1 MAGKIKPKMTT
12 TMCFCVRDGREYP
25 VDKFYEHKNKEFYP
39 KGYIPYCKECCED
52 IVKYYL
58 KKTGTLESA
67 MWYTCAFLDI
77 PFIKKVYENMVAF
90 KNSFQVKS
98 GKADSEYNI
107 FNYYYDFLWGGKSSK
122 KALETWESFS
132 DSDVDYKDIQ
142 GVTKSD
148 ENIKAQIEKL
158 ELDWGFQETEE
169 DYKFLIYMYEKY
181 TKGVMIENPQQEDL
195 YRDLCL
201 ARLEKRKA
209 EQGKID
215 TDITKIQSR
224 ILTLMNKLK
233 LDEFESTKPKTISEQ
248 LIFAKIA
255 QIEQTKPADLYK
267 EPTKYKDYSKLRKY
281 MKDLVLRPTLN
292 TLIGNKD
299 FNLNLDDAESYNI
312 EDE

>member
-1 MAGKIKPKMTT
+1 MAVKAKPKSVVMGY
-12 TMCFCVRDGREYP
+12 CVNDSREYP
-25 VDKFYEHKNKEFYP
+25 SDRFYEHKNIELFP
-39 KGYIPYCKECCED
+39 KGLVPYCKDCCNAML
-52 IVKYYL
+52 KYYL
-58 KKTGTLESA
+58 KKTGTLEAS
-67 MWYTCAFLDI
+67 MWYVCARLDI
-77 PFIKKVYENMVAF
+77 PFIKRVFETVQD
-90 KNSFQVKS
+90 KNKDINKFL
-98 GKADSEYNI
+98 D
-107 FNYYYDFLWGGKSSK
+107 NYYAYLWGCHSMK
-122 KALETWESFS
+122 KALDTWESFA
-132 DSDVDYKDIQ
+132 DSDVSFEEIS

-148 ENIKAQIEKL
+148 EGIKAQIEKL
-158 ELDWGFQETEE
+158 ELDWGYQESEE

-181 TKGVMIENPQQEDL
+181 TKGVVIENPQQEDL

-233 LDEFESTKPKTISEQ
+233 LDEFESTKPKTVSEQ

-255 QIEQTKPADLYK
+255 QIERTKPADLYK
-267 EPTKYKDYSKLRKY
+267 EPTKYRDYSKLRKY
-281 MKDLVLRPTLN
+281 MKDLVLRPALN